1 MVKLEKG
8 EYTDTP
14 VQTQFGWHVI
24 RLDDTRPAQY
34 PEFNEVQAQ
43 LKQSL
48 QQPELQKAIK
58 ALRDK
63 AKIEMH

>member
-8 EYTDTP
+8 QYTDTP
-14 VQTQFGWHVI
+14 VQSQFGWHVI
-24 RLDDTRPAQY
+24 RLDDTRPAKY
-34 PEFNEVQAQ
+34 PEFDEVKDQ

-48 QQPELQKAIK
+48 QQPELQKMIK